1 MCDRNPWNADILFVI
16 VLYTAEGLV
25 GVLSIYVLLSS
36 YYKWAVQ
43 VIFLL
48 DLQSIRSKLDKYD
61 YVPLAAK

>member
-16 VLYTAEGLV
+16 VLYPAE
-25 GVLSIYVLLSS
+25 YN
-36 YYKWAVQ
+36 KWAVQ

-61 YVPLAAK
+61 YAPLAAK